1 MSSIVNTTNA
11 ASSGAA
17 VPLMLT
23 ELRLP
28 TIKRLWADLA
38 AQSNREGWPAE
49 RLLHT
54 LLGHEM
60 AERET
65 RRLARARA
73 DSGLPP
79 GKSLAEFDFAAVPAV
94 SKAHV
99 MALAEAVEDVAHH
112 EFAEG
117 DSVGASTRR
126 IQRTDPGDAGK
137 RAALA
142 IHRRRVHDVTHRGLA
157 GDPLTESATLRHPGL
172 P

>member
-1 MSSIVNTTNA
+1 MSSVATVTDA
-11 ASSGAA
+11 ATAGAA

-28 TIKRLWADLA
+28 TIKRLWAELA
-38 AQSNREGWPAE
+38 AQSNREGWTAE

-79 GKSLAEFDFAAVPAV
+79 GKSLAEFDFAAVPAM
-94 SKAHV
+94 SKTHV
-99 MALAEAVEDVAHH
+99 MTLAKT
-112 EFAEG
+112 
-117 DSVGASTRR
+117 DS
-126 IQRTDPGDAGK
+126 
-137 RAALA
+137 
-142 IHRRRVHDVTHRGLA
+142 
-157 GDPLTESATLRHPGL
+157 
-172 P
+172 

>member
-1 MSSIVNTTNA
+1 MTGAINIGA
-11 ASSGAA
+11 ADAGGSGAA

-65 RRLARARA
+65 RRHEPTANCHQARAWR
-73 DSGLPP
+73 S
-79 GKSLAEFDFAAVPAV
+79 
-94 SKAHV
+94 
-99 MALAEAVEDVAHH
+99 
-112 EFAEG
+112 
-117 DSVGASTRR
+117 STSRQCRR
-126 IQRTDPGDAGK
+126 CP
-137 RAALA
+137 
-142 IHRRRVHDVTHRGLA
+142 RRM
-157 GDPLTESATLRHPGL
+157 
-172 P
+172 